1 MVVTL
6 KKEQQADDEKKEYCE
21 KEFDL
26 ADDKKKALER
36 TIKDLITAIANTE
49 EGIATTKDDIKKL
62 TEGIKALDESVTKA
76 TKQRKDE
83 NAEYKD
89 LMASDSAAKELL
101 LFAKNRL
108 NKFYNPK
115 LYKPPAK
122 EELSKEDRIVENME
136 SFSQK
141 SKDPLPPPPETAKAY
156 SKKSGDSQGVIA
168 MIDLLVAELDK
179 EMQVAETEEKDAQ
192 KDYEEFLADSQEK
205 RTT

>member
-36 TIKDLITAIANTE
+36 TIKDLITGIANTE

-62 TEGIKALDESVTKA
+62 PEGIKALDDSVAKA

-89 LMASDSAAKELL
+89 LMASDSAAREIL

-122 EELSKEDRIVENME
+122 KELSADDRIVANM
-136 SFSQK
+136 
-141 SKDPLPPPPETAKAY
+141 A
-156 SKKSGDSQGVIA
+156 
-168 MIDLLVAELDK
+168 
-179 EMQVAETEEKDAQ
+179 
-192 KDYEEFLADSQEK
+192 
-205 RTT
+205 